1 MNSKEKTP
9 DSSRTLGRI
18 DEAII
23 DVLRHN
29 GRITYQELA
38 TLVHLTA
45 SPCQQRVRKLE
56 RLGVIRGYGA
66 FIDVQKVSPGLSLQV
81 LVAISSQ
88 NRRTAQKAFEACVDN
103 CPQVLECHLI
113 SGPFDYSLRMRCKDM
128 KRYRALTEVWLE
140 NEYLCIDKL
149 VAYPELS
156 IVKHSSTHHD

>member
-23 DVLRHN
+23 DILRHN

-66 FIDVQKVSPGLSLQV
+66 FIDVQKISPGLSLQV

-88 NRRTAQKAFEACVDN
+88 NRRTAQKAFEACVDS
-103 CPQVLECHLI
+103 CPQVLECRLI
-113 SGPFDYSLRMRCKDM
+113 GDPFDYSLRMHCKDM
-128 KRYRALTEVWLE
+128 KHYRALTEVWLA
-140 NEYLCIDKL
+140 NEELYIDKL
-149 VAYPELS
+149 VAYPELAV
-156 IVKHSSTHHD
+156 VKHSSTHCD